1 MTTKILKSDEAR
13 QSWRDVLDSVTTGD
27 QVVIE
32 RYNKPVA
39 ALISYADFLALHEE
53 LEDLRAA
60 RRAEAAYA
68 AWQEDPA
75 RARAWEDIEAELI
88 AEGRLDGAR
97 NGSSDG

>member
-1 MTTKILKSDEAR
+1 MKPAKVGAN
-13 QSWRDVLDSVTTGD
+13 VLDSVTTGD

-75 RARAWEDIEAELI
+75 RAPRGKIL
-88 AEGRLDGAR
+88 RR
-97 NGSSDG
+97 S